1 MKMQNIFILYA
12 MALFG
17 LGRGLCSEWRRGDCK
32 SVGAPAFVLSELRN
46 RKAKPLITALFSA
59 TAPARPAYCLFVV
72 HRDSRQGPPAMHN
85 ESMTPLRSRDGPG
98 SLEVSLPNYM
108 GVCRTRADGH
118 ATAQPYAKRFA
129 RRYQRATMVLG
140 IYSGLPE
147 VRTQNHVRRWQPASI
162 QPKIAHNC
170 HPIRGL

>member
-32 SVGAPAFVLSELRN
+32 SVGAPAFVQSELRN

-59 TAPARPAYCLFVV
+59 PALPAYCLFVV
-72 HRDSRQGPPAMHN
+72 LRDSRQEPPPAMHN

-98 SLEVSLPNYM
+98 SLQVSLPNYM
-108 GVCRTRADGH
+108 GVCRTRTDADTRQLSRMLKGL
-118 ATAQPYAKRFA
+118 QGVIRE
-129 RRYQRATMVLG
+129 QRWS
-140 IYSGLPE
+140 SG
-147 VRTQNHVRRWQPASI
+147 
-162 QPKIAHNC
+162 
-170 HPIRGL
+170 PIPVEQR

>member
-1 MKMQNIFILYA
+1 MHTGVNQLPWLRTHGTAGALENSTMKMQNIFILYA

-59 TAPARPAYCLFVV
+59 PALPAYCLFVV
-72 HRDSRQGPPAMHN
+72 LRDSRQEPPPAMHN

-98 SLEVSLPNYM
+98 SLQVSLPNYM
-108 GVCRTRADGH
+108 GVCRTRTDGRGH

-129 RRYQRATMVLG
+129 SQRATMVLG
-140 IYSGLPE
+140 AYSG
-147 VRTQNHVRRWQPASI
+147 
-162 QPKIAHNC
+162 
-170 HPIRGL
+170 